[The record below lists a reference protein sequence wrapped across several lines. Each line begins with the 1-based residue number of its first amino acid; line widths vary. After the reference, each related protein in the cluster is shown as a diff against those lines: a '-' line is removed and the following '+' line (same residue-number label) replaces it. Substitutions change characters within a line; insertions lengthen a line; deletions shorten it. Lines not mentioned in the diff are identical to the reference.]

1 MHLNKR
7 RQEERGTNPY
17 RTVFFFPIEMCV
29 FAFLLT
35 QIFYIY
41 FLDEQLLAHVA
52 AKHDPGDA
60 LPVLIS
66 RRSNIPPAFPAK
78 DHHSGHTTI
87 ANYKDTPEYAELGPA
102 ARNLVPPPQRGRSDG
117 SGMVYTKSPDYVQNY
132 GKTVRPDKTRN
143 SEA

>member
-1 MHLNKR
+1 MGPIHIVQN
-7 RQEERGTNPY
+7 
-17 RTVFFFPIEMCV
+17 FFFYC
-29 FAFLLT
+29 LLSFSLN
-35 QIFYIY
+35 FYI

-52 AKHDPGDA
+52 SKHDPGDA

-102 ARNLVPPPQRGRSDG
+102 ARNMVPPPQRGRSDG

-132 GKTVRPDKTRN
+132 GKTVRPDKTRD